1 MTLFFEISYN
11 QIDKRLRLFSLTVS
25 LCIRM
30 VKQTKLLNYKPK
42 EKNMKK
48 KVLLV
53 TLLVVA
59 IVASCFAFTACN
71 KDKDKGDKGV
81 KVAMITDYGDITDQ
95 SFNQT
100 TYEACKAYCDAN
112 NIKFKYYKPTGD
124 STEARVASVNAAI
137 AEGYTII
144 VMPGYAFGGTI
155 VEVADNNP
163 EIKFVALDVARGDL
177 LEAKYGK
184 EYDHNPDNPKWTYQL
199 PSNVT
204 CFVYQEEIS
213 GFMAGYAAV
222 KEGYKKLGF
231 LGGMA
236 VPAVIRF
243 GYGFVQGVNA
253 AAVELGIANE
263 VSVNYVYG
271 GKFQGSPE
279 ITAAMDTWYQG
290 GTEVVFACGGGI
302 FTSACEAATKAGV
315 NGKVIGVDTD
325 QSYNINGKYGAGLCI
340 TSAMKGLAPTVNTI
354 LTDIFAGK
362 WENYAGKI
370 NKLGMVSGTDA
381 SLNYVQLP
389 TDTWSMKNFTKEDYA
404 TLVKKIFDGTITI
417 SDATDKMPTT
427 TITVTTQANIH

>member
-1 MTLFFEISYN
+1 
-11 QIDKRLRLFSLTVS
+11 
-25 LCIRM
+25 
-30 VKQTKLLNYKPK
+30 
-42 EKNMKK
+42 MKK

-53 TLLVVA
+53 TILVVA

-71 KDKDKGDKGV
+71 KDKGDGDKGV

-137 AEGYTII
+137 AEGFTII

-155 VEVADNNP
+155 VEVAENNP

-184 EYDHNPDNPKWTYQL
+184 EYDYNPDNPKWTYQL

-243 GYGFVQGVNA
+243 GFGFVQGVNA
-253 AAVELGIANE
+253 AAVEMNIANE

-271 GKFQGSPE
+271 GKFNGTPE
-279 ITAAMDTWYQG
+279 ITAVMDTWYQG

-302 FTSACEAATKAGV
+302 YTSACEAATKAGV

-325 QSYNINGKYGAGLCI
+325 QSYIINGKYGAGLCI

-354 LTDIFAGK
+354 LTDIFADK

-404 TLVKKIFDGTITI
+404 TLVGKIFDGTIKI
-417 SDATDKMPTT
+417 SDAIDKMPTT
-427 TITVTTQANIH
+427 TIKVTTQANIH

>member
-1 MTLFFEISYN
+1 
-11 QIDKRLRLFSLTVS
+11 
-25 LCIRM
+25 
-30 VKQTKLLNYKPK
+30 
-42 EKNMKK
+42 MKK

-71 KDKDKGDKGV
+71 KDKGDGDKGV

-184 EYDHNPDNPKWTYQL
+184 EYDYNPDNPKWTYQL

-243 GYGFVQGVNA
+243 GFGFVQGVNA
-253 AAVELGIANE
+253 AAVEMNIANE

-271 GKFQGSPE
+271 GKFNGTPE
-279 ITAAMDTWYQG
+279 ITAVMDTWYQG

-325 QSYNINGKYGAGLCI
+325 QSYIINGKYGAGLCI

-389 TDTWSMKNFTKEDYA
+389 TDTWSMTKFTKADYA
-404 TLVKKIFDGTITI
+404 TLVGKIFDGTITI
-417 SDATDKMPTT
+417 SDAIDKMPTT
-427 TITVTTQANIH
+427 TITVTQQANIH

>member
-1 MTLFFEISYN
+1 
-11 QIDKRLRLFSLTVS
+11 
-25 LCIRM
+25 
-30 VKQTKLLNYKPK
+30 
-42 EKNMKK
+42 MKK

-71 KDKDKGDKGV
+71 KDKGNGDGNKGPAKVEMSGYNPATDGPM
-81 KVAMITDYGDITDQ
+81 KVAMITDSGDINDQ

-100 TYEACKAYCDAN
+100 TYEASKAFCEAN
-112 NIKFKYYKPTGD
+112 GLSFKYFKPAGD
-124 STEARVASVNAAI
+124 STEARVASVEQAVQ
-137 AEGYTII
+137 EGFNVI
-144 VMPGYAFGGTI
+144 VMPGYAFGAT
-155 VEVADNNP
+155 VAEVAEKN
-163 EIKFVALDVARGDL
+163 EKVTFVALDVSQGDL
-177 LEAKYGK
+177 GADYTIPG
-184 EYDHNPDNPKWTYQL
+184 
-199 PSNVT
+199 NVAT
-204 CFVYQEEIS
+204 FVYHEELS

-243 GYGFVQGVNA
+243 GYGFVQGANA
-253 AAVELGIANE
+253 AAVDMNIAND
-263 VSVNYVYG
+263 VTVNYVYG
-271 GKFQGSPE
+271 GLFKGDAA
-279 ITAAMDTWYQG
+279 ITAVMDTWYSEKDV
-290 GTEVVFACGGGI
+290 EVVFACGGGI

-325 QSYNINGKYGAGLCI
+325 QSYIINGKYGAGLCI

-389 TDTWSMKNFTKEDYA
+389 TDTWSMTNFTKADYA
-404 TLVKKIFDGTITI
+404 TLVGKIFDGTITI
-417 SDATDKMPTT
+417 SDAIDKMPTT
-427 TITVTTQANIH
+427 TIKVTTQDNIH

>member
-1 MTLFFEISYN
+1 
-11 QIDKRLRLFSLTVS
+11 
-25 LCIRM
+25 
-30 VKQTKLLNYKPK
+30 
-42 EKNMKK
+42 MKK

-71 KDKDKGDKGV
+71 KDKGDGDKGV

-112 NIKFKYYKPTGD
+112 NIKFKYYKPTGN

-184 EYDHNPDNPKWTYQL
+184 EYDYNPDNPKWTYQL

-243 GYGFVQGVNA
+243 GFGFVQGVNA
-253 AAVELGIANE
+253 AAVEMNIANE

-271 GKFQGSPE
+271 GKFNGTPE
-279 ITAAMDTWYQG
+279 ITAVMDTWYQG

-325 QSYNINGKYGAGLCI
+325 QSYIINGKYGAGLCI

-389 TDTWSMKNFTKEDYA
+389 TETWSMTKFTKEDYA
-404 TLVKKIFDGTITI
+404 TLVGKIFDGTITI

-427 TITVTTQANIH
+427 TIKGAQQPNIK

>member
-1 MTLFFEISYN
+1 
-11 QIDKRLRLFSLTVS
+11 
-25 LCIRM
+25 
-30 VKQTKLLNYKPK
+30 
-42 EKNMKK
+42 MKK

-71 KDKDKGDKGV
+71 KDKGNGDEGV
-81 KVAMITDYGDITDQ
+81 KVAMITDFGDITDQ

-112 NIKFKYYKPTGD
+112 NIKFKYYKPT
-124 STEARVASVNAAI
+124 SKTTEARVASVNAAI

-155 VEVADNNP
+155 VEVAEKNP

-177 LEAKYGK
+177 LEAKYAG
-184 EYDHNPDNPKWTYQL
+184 EYDYNPDNPKWTYQL

-204 CFVYQEEIS
+204 SFVYQEEIS

-243 GYGFVQGVNA
+243 GYGFVQGVNK
-253 AAVELGIANE
+253 AAVEMNIANE
-263 VSVNYVYG
+263 VTVNYVYG
-271 GKFQGSPE
+271 GKFEGDPA
-279 ITAAMDTWYQG
+279 ITAAMDTWYANG
-290 GTEVVFACGGGI
+290 EGVEVVFACGGGI

-370 NKLGMVSGTDA
+370 KKLGMVSGTDA

-389 TDTWSMKNFTKEDYA
+389 TATWSMTNFTKEDYA
-404 TLVKKIFDGTITI
+404 TLVGKIFDGTITI
-417 SDATDKMPTT
+417 SDAIDKMPTT
-427 TITVTTQANIH
+427 TITVTQQANIN

>member
-1 MTLFFEISYN
+1 
-11 QIDKRLRLFSLTVS
+11 
-25 LCIRM
+25 
-30 VKQTKLLNYKPK
+30 
-42 EKNMKK
+42 MKK

-71 KDKDKGDKGV
+71 KDKGDGNKGPAKVEMSGYNPATDGAM

-100 TYEACKAYCDAN
+100 TYEASKAFCEAN
-112 NIKFKYYKPTGD
+112 GLSFKYFKPAGD
-124 STEARVASVNAAI
+124 STEARVASVEQAVQ
-137 AEGYTII
+137 EGFNVI
-144 VMPGYAFGGTI
+144 VMPGYAFGAT
-155 VEVADNNP
+155 VAEVAEKN
-163 EIKFVALDVARGDL
+163 EKVTFVALDVSQGDL
-177 LEAKYGK
+177 GADYTIPG
-184 EYDHNPDNPKWTYQL
+184 
-199 PSNVT
+199 NVAT
-204 CFVYQEEIS
+204 FVYHEELS

-222 KEGYKKLGF
+222 KEGYRKLGF

-243 GYGFVQGVNA
+243 GYGFVQGANT
-253 AAVELGIANE
+253 AAVEMNIANE

-271 GKFQGSPE
+271 GKFNGTPE
-279 ITAAMDTWYQG
+279 ITAAMETWYKG

-302 FTSACEAATKAGV
+302 FTSACEAAAKV
-315 NGKVIGVDTD
+315 NGKVIGVDSD
-325 QSYNINGKYGAGLCI
+325 QSHVINKDYPGMCI

-389 TDTWSMKNFTKEDYA
+389 TATWSMTKFTKADYA
-404 TLVKKIFDGTITI
+404 TLVGQIFDGTITI
-417 SDATDKMPTT
+417 SDATDKMPAT
-427 TITVTTQANIH
+427 TIKVTTQDNIH

>member
-1 MTLFFEISYN
+1 
-11 QIDKRLRLFSLTVS
+11 
-25 LCIRM
+25 M

-42 EKNMKK
+42 GEEYEE

-71 KDKDKGDKGV
+71 KDKGDGDKGV

-112 NIKFKYYKPTGD
+112 NIKFKYFKPTGN
-124 STEARVASVNAAI
+124 STEARVTSVNTAI

-155 VEVADNNP
+155 VEVAENNP

-184 EYDHNPDNPKWTYQL
+184 EYDYNPDNPKWTYQL

-204 CFVYQEEIS
+204 SFVYQEEIS

-243 GYGFVQGVNA
+243 GYGFVQGANT
-253 AAVELGIANE
+253 AAVEMKIANE

-271 GKFQGSPE
+271 GQFYGDSD
-279 ITAAMDTWYQG
+279 ITGAMDTWYKEKG
-290 GTEVVFACGGGI
+290 VEVVFACGGGI

-325 QSYNINGKYGAGLCI
+325 QSYIINGKYGAGLCI

-354 LTDIFAGK
+354 LTDI
-362 WENYAGKI
+362 
-370 NKLGMVSGTDA
+370 L
-381 SLNYVQLP
+381 
-389 TDTWSMKNFTKEDYA
+389 
-404 TLVKKIFDGTITI
+404 
-417 SDATDKMPTT
+417 
-427 TITVTTQANIH
+427 QANGKTMQAKSIN

>member
-1 MTLFFEISYN
+1 
-11 QIDKRLRLFSLTVS
+11 
-25 LCIRM
+25 
-30 VKQTKLLNYKPK
+30 
-42 EKNMKK
+42 MKK

-71 KDKDKGDKGV
+71 KDKGDGDKGV

-184 EYDHNPDNPKWTYQL
+184 EYDYNPDNPKWTYQL

-243 GYGFVQGVNA
+243 GFGFVQGVNA
-253 AAVELGIANE
+253 AAVEMNIANE

-271 GKFQGSPE
+271 GKFNGTPE
-279 ITAAMDTWYQG
+279 ITAVMDTWYQG

-325 QSYNINGKYGAGLCI
+325 QSYIINGKYGAGLCI

-389 TDTWSMKNFTKEDYA
+389 TDTWSMTNFTKADYA
-404 TLVKKIFDGTITI
+404 TLVGKIFDGTITI
-417 SDATDKMPTT
+417 SDATDKMPAT
-427 TITVTTQANIH
+427 TIKVTTQDNIH

>member
-1 MTLFFEISYN
+1 
-11 QIDKRLRLFSLTVS
+11 
-25 LCIRM
+25 
-30 VKQTKLLNYKPK
+30 
-42 EKNMKK
+42 MKK

-53 TLLVVA
+53 TLLVLA

-71 KDKDKGDKGV
+71 KDKGDGDKGV

-184 EYDHNPDNPKWTYQL
+184 EYDYNPDNPKWTYQL

-243 GYGFVQGVNA
+243 GYGFVQGVNK
-253 AAVELGIANE
+253 AAVEMNIANE

-271 GKFQGSPE
+271 GKFNGTPE
-279 ITAAMDTWYQG
+279 ITAAMETWYKG

-302 FTSACEAATKAGV
+302 FTSACEAAAKV
-315 NGKVIGVDTD
+315 NGKVIGVDSD
-325 QSYNINGKYGAGLCI
+325 QSHVINKDYPGMCI
-340 TSAMKGLAPTVNTI
+340 TSAMKGLAPTVKTVLQAIKDGNW
-354 LTDIFAGK
+354 K
-362 WENYAGKI
+362 NYYGTVS
-370 NKLGMVSGTDA
+370 NLGMVSGTDA

-389 TDTWSMKNFTKEDYA
+389 MDTWSMKDFTIDDYKDLVRRIEAGIYNISTDTANMPA
-404 TLVKKIFDGTITI
+404 TK
-417 SDATDKMPTT
+417 
-427 TITVTTQANIH
+427 ITVTTQANIH